1 MGEGD
6 KRSRRTARYD
16 SRELAVLSRR
26 QTPSEADWDEKVAAG
41 TQQLPVA
48 PLEARTTTVDDP
60 LTTSLLAE
68 VARRRTIEV
77 SPEDI
82 DEAFEETF
90 DEAFEAAA
98 DEAFDEAAEPDEI
111 APGES
116 DPTGDPS

>member
-1 MGEGD
+1 MAHENSLGTSQDLVTLGSMGEGD

-90 DEAFEAAA
+90 DEAFE
-98 DEAFDEAAEPDEI
+98 EPD
-111 APGES
+111 P
-116 DPTGDPS
+116 DL

>member
-6 KRSRRTARYD
+6 KRSRRSARYET
-16 SRELAVLSRR
+16 RELAVLSRK

-41 TQQLPVA
+41 SQKLPLA
-48 PLEARTTTVDDP
+48 PPVVPVEARTTTLDDP

-68 VARRRTIEV
+68 VARRNTLEV

-82 DEAFEETF
+82 EELLL
-90 DEAFEAAA
+90 EAAG
-98 DEAFDEAAEPDEI
+98 I

-116 DPTGDPS
+116 DPADDPS